1 MLLFPSASGSMEVQ
15 RSHIQFLLAKEAEGN
30 GANIWEE
37 STMCPDPQ
45 RLKPDLLLKCISIGF
60 RSQLLL

>member
-1 MLLFPSASGSMEVQ
+1 MLLFPSAHDSMEVQ

-30 GANIWEE
+30 GANKSEP
-37 STMCPDPQ
+37 MCPDPQ
-45 RLKPDLLLKCISIGF
+45 RLKRDLLLKCISIGF